1 MENRKIA
8 FRKFAQTIFFKG
20 NAQIVSLSNNSF
32 ELLQLLYEYTEHNP
46 SRETGD
52 GKVRV
57 AGPITS
63 LYCILGHDTLIFR
76 CLFLPRN
83 TNGKCW
89 TVHVGGTCQG
99 PVSPHPGEG
108 GGMQQSR
115 LPDATETGWVP
126 PEEPLGSWSCSLNCR
141 LVRLIYT
148 PLCLNR
154 LICGIRTS
162 ISQGSSFIWELQSNV
177 SRARVCSMGWKET
190 LTG

>member
-1 MENRKIA
+1 MENRKIAYFKNA

-63 LYCILGHDTLIFR
+63 LYCILGHETLIFR

-83 TNGKCW
+83 TNGKC
-89 TVHVGGTCQG
+89 
-99 PVSPHPGEG
+99 
-108 GGMQQSR
+108 
-115 LPDATETGWVP
+115 
-126 PEEPLGSWSCSLNCR
+126 
-141 LVRLIYT
+141 
-148 PLCLNR
+148 
-154 LICGIRTS
+154 
-162 ISQGSSFIWELQSNV
+162 
-177 SRARVCSMGWKET
+177 
-190 LTG
+190 

>member
-1 MENRKIA
+1 MKNRKIANFKNA

-76 CLFLPRN
+76 CLFLPGN

-108 GGMQQSR
+108 GGSNSPGCLMLQKPGEFRQKSHWIRGRVR
-115 LPDATETGWVP
+115 LTV
-126 PEEPLGSWSCSLNCR
+126 GSWD
-141 LVRLIYT
+141 
-148 PLCLNR
+148 
-154 LICGIRTS
+154 
-162 ISQGSSFIWELQSNV
+162 
-177 SRARVCSMGWKET
+177 
-190 LTG
+190 